1 MKSFNATIV
10 YTNTAHDD
18 DPRCKQSLYPNVNEY
33 NDITMLRSKIID
45 LQYFLYRPDYILVE
59 FQGTIYNASGYGT
72 QSQRRDNI
80 ALYNA
85 MHEYKRKQDKANEM
99 IK

>member
-1 MKSFNATIV
+1 MIATIV

-18 DPRCKQSLYPNVNEY
+18 EPRCIQSPYPEVNEY

-59 FQGTIYNASGYGT
+59 FNGIVYDVT
-72 QSQRRDNI
+72 NI
-80 ALYNA
+80 NSEETKELMKNIDEWIQE
-85 MHEYKRKQDKANEM
+85 HLLK
-99 IK
+99 